1 MKGIMG
7 NIDNSIE
14 FLNELGN
21 KEYALKE
28 LGLKDFKSLFPLNTF
43 ESHLEVLK
51 FIHDSLIN

>member
-1 MKGIMG
+1 MG